1 MLRFASLALAMSFA
15 VACGGSKD
23 GKKSDQP
30 RQEQGPETERTP
42 PPPSGPAPSPQPS
55 ETRHQFASFNE
66 WCLATDL
73 GSEEKAAVEALRAL
87 VGAERPCNEAEAALQ
102 SLTLVNLNGKGLK
115 TLGPIAPL
123 TGLRTVVAFGNP
135 IDDLT
140 PFSDMSD
147 LNGLHLDSGS
157 FQTLAPLT
165 NLARLELL
173 SVGNAPISDLTPLT
187 GMPNLRQ
194 LWAYRTQVKDLAP
207 LARLAKL
214 EKLHLWDDRIESLAP
229 LTSLTALRDLALSGN
244 AITDVGPLAGL
255 ENLTTLDLSFQ
266 KNLQSLAP
274 LSNLPDTALSGADE
288 KTLFKGN
295 KILRG
300 EAACPTQRGPE
311 KLRTLCA
318 AHNAQ

>member
-1 MLRFASLALAMSFA
+1 MLRLASLVLAMSA
-15 VACGGSKD
+15 LVACGGSKD
-23 GKKSDQP
+23 GKKSDAP
-30 RQEQGPETERTP
+30 RKEDAPKTEPTP
-42 PPPSGPAPSPQPS
+42 PPPAPTPTPQPG

-66 WCLATDL
+66 WCLAAGL
-73 GSEEKAAVEALRAL
+73 GSEEKAAVDALRAV
-87 VGAERPCNEAEAALQ
+87 VGAEKPCNEAEAALQ

-140 PFSDMSD
+140 PFADMTN

-173 SVGNAPISDLTPLT
+173 SVGNAPISDLAPLI

-244 AITDVGPLAGL
+244 AITDVGPLVGL
-255 ENLTTLDLSFQ
+255 ENLTTLDVSFQ

-274 LSNLPDTALSGADE
+274 LANLPATALSGVDA
-288 KTLFKGN
+288 KTLFNGN
-295 KILRG
+295 KILRA
-300 EAACPTQRGPE
+300 ESACPTQAGPE
-311 KLRTLCA
+311 ALKTLCA
-318 AHNAQ
+318 AHIAQ